1 MIMKIRAEMPS
12 AIAAGITISRPTTK
26 VTMLNTVPM
35 AVNVDRALNVAT
47 AVFVEVPQDVVEARS
62 TGLGDTDPQV
72 VGEGVTT
79 AVGEESTEKE
89 YVMVEV

>member
-1 MIMKIRAEMPS
+1 M
-12 AIAAGITISRPTTK
+12 GD
-26 VTMLNTVPM
+26 TVPM
-35 AVNVDRALNVAT
+35 AVNVDRALSVPP

-72 VGEGVTT
+72 VGEGVTA